1 MNLKWKAALACL
13 VCLMLAST
21 LAAQDDDIAV
31 VQSDMVIR
39 LASPSVAGELDVA
52 TWLAT
57 GELKLSAGPVNN
69 PNKATPGPAPA
80 PYARAVVWE
89 KGIEQLGA
97 SPTVCDGICFVN
109 GPQWVANKLALVL
122 WTIRIPNPSR
132 RLLSEFSRDLT
143 LQLWV
148 DWNQNKAWEKRERVI
163 EETLNLADLL
173 PSIAPYVE
181 IQYMTSFVVPR
192 ITHFAGG
199 YGVTKYEAKVWVRGA
214 LTYDDPDASP
224 VGETLFGEYE
234 DYLLNWFEIQ
244 TGTKTKG

>member
-80 PYARAVVWE
+80 PGGGGGGWGRAIFIGCARFRAPPR
-89 KGIEQLGA
+89 G
-97 SPTVCDGICFVN
+97 
-109 GPQWVANKLALVL
+109 
-122 WTIRIPNPSR
+122 R
-132 RLLSEFSRDLT
+132 R
-143 LQLWV
+143 
-148 DWNQNKAWEKRERVI
+148 QNEVSA
-163 EETLNLADLL
+163 
-173 PSIAPYVE
+173 
-181 IQYMTSFVVPR
+181 
-192 ITHFAGG
+192 H
-199 YGVTKYEAKVWVRGA
+199 
-214 LTYDDPDASP
+214 
-224 VGETLFGEYE
+224 
-234 DYLLNWFEIQ
+234 
-244 TGTKTKG
+244 